1 MLRSSYNDDDL
12 FVNLQTASFHKLI
25 LCTGLFRHDTLWIIP
40 SQFVDSRRFLKY
52 YTSTIF
58 SFFTSIV
65 LFPLFILVNETGL
78 IKSRS
83 ISTSRYI
90 NMSYQRPDGSKD
102 LWEKYLFRFALL
114 EVFFSHSQ

>member
-25 LCTGLFRHDTLWIIP
+25 LCTGLFRHDTSWIIP
-40 SQFVDSRRFLKY
+40 SQFVEY
-52 YTSTIF
+52 Y
-58 SFFTSIV
+58 FF
-65 LFPLFILVNETGL
+65 FHFFILVNETGL